1 MGTICGCSME
11 YYQCQWLLRKRWLLQ
26 KEMTIRHN
34 YQLSKYFRKENA
46 YCWAPSVAVASPPT
60 FSSMTFGK
68 VTGWNWTR
76 TCVCSLTVE
85 WMARAVPGAVPGAQG
100 QANPLAQGL
109 TEKHPSFQIEK
120 SDERPCPGRSGRC
133 RRSPMGLR
141 GINERKKHRPSGP

>member
-1 MGTICGCSME
+1 
-11 YYQCQWLLRKRWLLQ
+11 
-26 KEMTIRHN
+26 MTIRHN
-34 YQLSKYFRKENA
+34 YQLSKYFRKEDA
-46 YCWAPSVAVASPPT
+46 YCWAPSVASPPSI
-60 FSSMTFGK
+60 SSDDIWKSNRLELNPNLCLFPDCRMDC
-68 VTGWNWTR
+68 TGSTR
-76 TCVCSLTVE
+76 
-85 WMARAVPGAVPGAQG
+85 ARLGSMPAHEKQIRGSV